1 LKRHS
6 WRQIKLFP
14 TILISL
20 ACLSGYCDGS
30 QERPNFVVFITDDQA
45 FNGLSCTGN
54 SVLKTPH
61 LDRLAASG
69 VLFENAFVTTAICCC
84 SRASIL
90 TGQHM
95 RRHGIRDF
103 ARPLSSEQ
111 WQNTF
116 PALLRAAGYRTAF
129 LGKYAIGSPDVSRE
143 LSLPEKQFDMW
154 YGFPQSI
161 AFKQVVGGRDRYVTT
176 IMEEKASQFLAEAQN
191 SKKPFCL
198 IVAIKEPHGPL
209 DYFDPDFAD
218 AYASSDIPTPA
229 NLTAHSFA
237 ALPQRVRDGLN
248 GRAEWVA
255 NPSIREAEM
264 RKKYAYVSRA
274 DLAVGRICRALKE
287 QGLEGNTVV
296 ISMSDNG
303 SLEGAHGLA
312 GKWVMYE
319 ESIHVPLI
327 IRDPRMPAEKQ
338 GRRSQMVL
346 GIDIAPTILAMANV
360 TAPKGM
366 QGEDLAPLLN
376 DPQAQGREDW
386 YYEHD
391 FTLPSP
397 NKQIPKS
404 EGVRTERFKYIRY
417 TEPESPLEQLF
428 DLVADPHEEHDLVG
442 DPTHAGML
450 EKLRDRCDEYRET
463 LR

>member
-1 LKRHS
+1 M
-6 WRQIKLFP
+6 KLFP
-14 TILISL
+14 SILISL
-20 ACLSGYCDGS
+20 SCLSGYCDDS

-61 LDRLAASG
+61 LDQLAASG

-111 WQNTF
+111 WQQTF
-116 PALLRAAGYRTAF
+116 PAVLRRVGYRTAYI
-129 LGKYAIGSPDVSRE
+129 GKYAIGSPDMSQE
-143 LSLPEKQFDMW
+143 LSLPDKQFDLW
-154 YGFPQSI
+154 YGFPQNFG
-161 AFKQVVGGRDRYVTT
+161 FKQVVDGRDRYLTT
-176 IMEEKASQFLAEAQN
+176 IMEEKASQFLAETQN
-191 SKKPFCL
+191 SRKPFCL

-209 DYFDPDFAD
+209 DYFDPEFAD
-218 AYASSDIPTPA
+218 AYTTSVIPLPA
-229 NLTAHSFA
+229 NLSTQSFA
-237 ALPQRVRDGLN
+237 ALPERVRDGLN
-248 GRAEWVA
+248 GRAAWVA
-255 NPSIREAEM
+255 TPSIYEAEM
-264 RKKYAYVSRA
+264 RKKYAYISRA
-274 DLAVGRICRALKE
+274 DLAVGRICRALKD
-287 QGLEGNTVV
+287 QGLEQNTVV
-296 ISMSDNG
+296 LLMSDNG

-319 ESIHVPLI
+319 ESIRVPLI
-327 IRDPRMPAEKQ
+327 IRDPRLPAKLQ

-346 GIDIAPTILAMANV
+346 GIDVAPTILAMANAP
-360 TAPKGM
+360 TPKGM
-366 QGEDLAPLLN
+366 QGENLLPLLE
-376 DPQAQGREDW
+376 DRKAKGREDW

-391 FTLPSP
+391 FTLPRP

-404 EGVRTERFKYIRY
+404 EGIRTERFKYIRY
-417 TEPESPLEQLF
+417 TDPPSPLEQLF
-428 DLVADPHEEHDLVG
+428 DLVNDPHEEHDLVS
-442 DPTHAGML
+442 DPTHAATL
-450 EKLRDRCDEYRET
+450 EKLRSRCDEYKET

>member
-1 LKRHS
+1 M
-6 WRQIKLFP
+6 KLFS
-14 TILISL
+14 TILIAL
-20 ACLSGYCDGS
+20 TCLTGSCDGS
-30 QERPNFVVFITDDQA
+30 QDRPNFVVFITDDQA

-54 SVLKTPH
+54 SVLRTPA
-61 LDRLAASG
+61 LDQLAASG

-129 LGKYAIGSPDVSRE
+129 LGKYAIGSPEVSKE
-143 LSLPEKQFDMW
+143 LSLPEKQFDLW
-154 YGFPQSI
+154 FGFPQSI
-161 AFKQVVGGRDRYVTT
+161 SFKQMVDGRDRYLTT
-176 IMEEKASQFLAEAQN
+176 IMEEKASQFLADTQN
-191 SKKPFCL
+191 SKAPFCL

-209 DYFDPDFAD
+209 DYFDPEFAD
-218 AYASSDIPTPA
+218 AYATSVIPIPA
-229 NLTAHSFA
+229 NLTLQSFA
-237 ALPQRVRDGLN
+237 ALPERVRDGLN
-248 GRAEWVA
+248 GRPEWLE
-255 NPSIREAEM
+255 NPAIFQAHMRE
-264 RKKYAYVSRA
+264 KYAYISRA
-274 DLAVGRICRALKE
+274 DLAVGRICQALKD
-287 QGLEGNTVV
+287 QGLEENTVV
-296 ISMSDNG
+296 LHTSDNG

-327 IRDPRMPAEKQ
+327 IRDPRLPADKR

-366 QGEDLAPLLN
+366 QGENLQRLLK
-376 DPQAQGREDW
+376 DPKAQWREDW

-397 NKQIPKS
+397 SKQIPKS
-404 EGVRTERFKYIRY
+404 EGIRTERLKYIRF
-417 TEPESPLEQLF
+417 TDPQSPLEQLF
-428 DLVADPHEEHDLVG
+428 DLVADPHEEHDLAN
-442 DPTHAGML
+442 DPTQARTL
-450 EKLRDRCDEYRET
+450 EKLRDRCDEYKET

>member
-1 LKRHS
+1 MKFSLT
-6 WRQIKLFP
+6 F
-14 TILISL
+14 LISL
-20 ACLSGYCDGS
+20 MCLSGYCGES
-30 QERPNFVVFITDDQA
+30 QYQPNFVVFITDDQP
-45 FNGLSCTGN
+45 FHGLSCTGN

-61 LDRLAASG
+61 LDQLASDG

-143 LSLPEKQFDMW
+143 LSLPENQFDLW

-161 AFKQVVGGRDRYVTT
+161 EFKQVVDGQDRYLTT

-191 SKKPFCL
+191 NAEPFCL

-209 DYFDPDFAD
+209 DYFDPEFEN
-218 AYASSDIPTPA
+218 AYGTSVIPLPE
-229 NLTAHSFA
+229 NLTPESCA
-237 ALPQRVRDGLN
+237 ALPERVRDGLN
-248 GRAEWVA
+248 GRPEWLE
-255 NPSIREAEM
+255 NPATFQAYMRE
-264 RKKYAYVSRA
+264 RYAYVSRA
-274 DLAVGRICRALKE
+274 DLAVGRICGAIKD
-287 QGLEGNTVV
+287 QGLEANTVV
-296 ISMSDNG
+296 MHISDNG
-303 SLEGAHGLA
+303 SLEGAHGLG
-312 GKWVMYE
+312 GKWLMYE
-319 ESIHVPLI
+319 ESIRVPFI
-327 IRDPRMPAEKQ
+327 IRDPRLPTEKR
-338 GRRSQMVL
+338 GRRTQMVL
-346 GIDIAPTILAMANV
+346 GIDIAPTILSMANV
-360 TAPKGM
+360 PVPKGM
-366 QGEDLAPLLN
+366 QGEDLVPLLYDN
-376 DPQAQGREDW
+376 QATGREDW

-404 EGVRTERFKYIRY
+404 EGVRTERFKFIRY
-417 TEPESPLEQLF
+417 TDQQSPLEQLF
-428 DLVADPHEEHDLVG
+428 DLVADPHEEHDLVS
-442 DPTHAGML
+442 DPTHSATL
-450 EKLRDRCDEYRET
+450 EKLRSRCDEYRET

>member
-1 LKRHS
+1 MR
-6 WRQIKLFP
+6 LFL
-14 TILISL
+14 TILLSL
-20 ACLSGYCDGS
+20 SCLSGCCDDS
-30 QERPNFVVFITDDQA
+30 QERPNFVVFVTDDQA

-54 SVLKTPH
+54 SVLKTPY
-61 LDRLAASG
+61 LDQLAASG
-69 VLFENAFVTTAICCC
+69 VLFENAFVTTSICCC
-84 SRASIL
+84 SRASLL

-111 WQNTF
+111 WQQTF
-116 PALLRAAGYRTAF
+116 PAVLRKAGYSTAF
-129 LGKYAIGSPDVSRE
+129 IGKYAIGSPDISQE
-143 LSLPEKQFDMW
+143 LSLPEKQFDLW

-161 AFKQVVGGRDRYVTT
+161 VFKQVVDGRDRYLTT
-176 IMEEKASQFLAEAQN
+176 IMEEKASQFLAETQN

-198 IVAIKEPHGPL
+198 IVALKEPHGPL
-209 DYFDPDFAD
+209 DYFDPEFAD
-218 AYASSDIPTPA
+218 AYANSLIPLPA
-229 NLTAHSFA
+229 NLTAPSFA
-237 ALPQRVRDGLN
+237 ALPERVRDGLN
-248 GRAEWVA
+248 GSAEWVA
-255 NPSIREAEM
+255 TPSIYEAEM
-264 RKKYAYVSRA
+264 RKKYAYIGRA
-274 DLAVGRICRALKE
+274 DLAVGRICRALKDH
-287 QGLEGNTVV
+287 GLEENTVV
-296 ISMSDNG
+296 LHMSDNG

-319 ESIHVPLI
+319 ESIRVPLI
-327 IRDPRMPAEKQ
+327 IRDPRLPAEKQ

-366 QGEDLAPLLN
+366 QGENLVPLLY
-376 DPQAQGREDW
+376 DPQAKGREDW

-417 TEPESPLEQLF
+417 TDPQSPLEQLF
-428 DLVADPHEEHDLVG
+428 DLVADPHEEHDLVS
-442 DPTHAGML
+442 DPTHVATL
-450 EKLRDRCDEYRET
+450 EKLRGRCNEYKET

>member
-1 LKRHS
+1 M
-6 WRQIKLFP
+6 KLLP
-14 TILISL
+14 AILISL
-20 ACLSGYCDGS
+20 SCLSGYCDGS

-61 LDRLAASG
+61 LDQLAASG

-95 RRHGIRDF
+95 RRHGITDF

-111 WQNTF
+111 WQQTF
-116 PALLRAAGYRTAF
+116 PAVLRKAGYRTAF
-129 LGKYAIGSPDVSRE
+129 VGKYAIGSPDVSPE
-143 LSLPEKQFDMW
+143 LSLPEKQFDLW

-161 AFKQVVGGRDRYVTT
+161 GFKQVVDGRDRYLTT
-176 IMEEKASQFLAEAQN
+176 IMEEKASQFLVESQN
-191 SKKPFCL
+191 SNKPFCL

-209 DYFDPDFAD
+209 DYFDPEFAD
-218 AYASSDIPTPA
+218 AYANSLIPLPA
-229 NLTAHSFA
+229 NLTAPSFA
-237 ALPQRVRDGLN
+237 ALPERVRDGLN

-255 NPSIREAEM
+255 TPSIYEAEM
-264 RKKYAYVSRA
+264 RKKYAYISRA
-274 DLAVGRICRALKE
+274 DLAVGRICRTLE
-287 QGLEGNTVV
+287 DQGLEENTVV
-296 ISMSDNG
+296 LHMSDNG

-327 IRDPRMPAEKQ
+327 IRDPRLPTEKQ

-346 GIDIAPTILAMANV
+346 GIDIAPTILAMANAV
-360 TAPKGM
+360 TPKGM
-366 QGEDLAPLLN
+366 QGENLLPLLN

-397 NKQIPKS
+397 NKQIPTS

-417 TEPESPLEQLF
+417 TERQSPLEQLF
-428 DLVADPHEEHDLVG
+428 DLGADPHEEHDLVN
-442 DPTHAGML
+442 DPTHAETL
-450 EKLRDRCDEYRET
+450 KKLRGRCDEYKET

>member
-1 LKRHS
+1 MPQLS
-6 WRQIKLFP
+6 WRPMRLVL
-14 TILISL
+14 TIPILL
-20 ACLSGYCDGS
+20 TCLSGYCDGP

-54 SVLKTPH
+54 PTLKTPH
-61 LDRLAASG
+61 LDELAASG
-69 VLFENAFVTTAICCC
+69 VLFEKAFVTTAICCC

-103 ARPLSSEQ
+103 ARPLTSKQ
-111 WQNTF
+111 WQQTF
-116 PALLRAAGYRTAF
+116 PAVLRQAGYRTAF

-143 LSLPEKQFDMW
+143 LSLPENHFDLW
-154 YGFPQSI
+154 FGFPQSI
-161 AFKQVVGGRDRYVTT
+161 AFKQTVDGRDRYLTT
-176 IMEEKASQFLAEAQN
+176 IMEEKASQFIAEAQN
-191 SKKPFCL
+191 NPEPFCL

-209 DYFDPDFAD
+209 DYFDPEFAD
-218 AYASSDIPTPA
+218 AYTKSVIPLPP
-229 NLTAHSFA
+229 NLTPKSFA

-255 NPSIREAEM
+255 TPSMYEAEM
-264 RKKYAYVSRA
+264 RKKYAYISRA
-274 DLAVGRICRALKE
+274 DLAVGRICSALKD
-287 QGLEGNTVV
+287 QGLEKNTVV
-296 ISMSDNG
+296 VHMSDNG

-327 IRDPRMPAEKQ
+327 IRDPRLPTAKQ

-346 GIDIAPTILAMANV
+346 GIDIAPTLLAMAN
-360 TAPKGM
+360 APIPKSM
-366 QGEDLAPLLN
+366 QGESLLPLLE
-376 DPQAQGREDW
+376 DPAARGRADW

-391 FTLPSP
+391 FTLSSPS
-397 NKQIPKS
+397 KQIPKS

-417 TEPESPLEQLF
+417 TDPPAPLEQLF
-428 DLVADPHEEHDLVG
+428 DLVADPHEEHDLVT
-442 DPTHAGML
+442 DPSHAETL
-450 EKLRDRCDEYRET
+450 EKLRARCDEYRET